1 MQTHRC
7 HCLTTFKVVFFSFIY
22 WLYSIICILD
32 AGRNYNVLDDEII
45 FVQRESIA
53 GPVESEVEDETSDSP
68 AIESVENEVQHD
80 PLSKLSHVIFQN
92 A

>member
-1 MQTHRC
+1 M
-7 HCLTTFKVVFFSFIY
+7 
-22 WLYSIICILD
+22 
-32 AGRNYNVLDDEII
+32 LDDEII

-53 GPVESEVEDETSDSP
+53 GPVESEVEDETPDSP